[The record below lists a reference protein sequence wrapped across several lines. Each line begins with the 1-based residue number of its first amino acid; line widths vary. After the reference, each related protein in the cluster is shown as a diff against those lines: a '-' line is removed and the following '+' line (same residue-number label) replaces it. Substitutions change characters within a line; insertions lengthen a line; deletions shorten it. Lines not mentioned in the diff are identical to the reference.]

1 MSNKRRPITREIRQQ
16 VLHEAGYKCANP
28 ACRII
33 LTIDVHH
40 LDYVSEGG
48 SNQPANLIA
57 LCPNC
62 HSLHHKGHIPKE
74 SLRSWKMLL
83 ISLNEVLDKH
93 SIDLLLALD
102 KVDHLMV
109 SGGGVLECAALI
121 AADFVEIEK
130 DSKGGLFEG
139 GGQYEEKYWIELSEK
154 GRSLVAA
161 WKRGD
166 QEGAVTGV
174 RAFGRENGNTNR

>member
-28 ACRII
+28 SCRTI

-40 LDYVSEGG
+40 LDYVSDGG

-83 ISLNEVLDKH
+83 ISLNEGLDKH

-102 KVDHLMV
+102 KVERLMI
-109 SGGGVLECAALI
+109 SGSGVLECASLI
-121 AADFVEIEK
+121 AADFVEINV
-130 DSKGGLFEG
+130 DSKGGELFG
-139 GGQYEEKYWIELSEK
+139 GEPLEEKYWIELNEK

-174 RAFGRENGNTNR
+174 RAFGRENGNAKR